1 MFDVLPYRGC
11 LGPGAKATTPYRDLT
26 ARGRLPAPKG
36 DAMNQPQTDA
46 FVFPW
51 ETKAFFIA
59 PKETP

>member
-1 MFDVLPYRGC
+1 MFKALPHRYP

-36 DAMNQPQTDA
+36 DAMNQPLTDA

-59 PKETP
+59 PKENP

>member
-1 MFDVLPYRGC
+1 MFRALPLRNR
-11 LGPGAKATTPYRDLT
+11 LGSGAKATTPYRDLT

-36 DAMNQPQTDA
+36 DAMNQPYTNA

-51 ETKAFFIA
+51 ETEAFFIA